1 MSFRS
6 TTRGWVGEHG
16 VSALLAG
23 SLDRDLYT
31 RFDNII
37 VPTANGTTQID
48 HIVVSR
54 FGIFVVETKNTR
66 GWIFG
71 HEREP
76 KWTQV
81 LFGKKCQFQNPL
93 RQNYGHTSALAEL
106 LLLDHML
113 FQSIV
118 FFAGTCEF
126 KTPMPKD
133 VMTSGLIAYIR
144 QFQSHCVDEA
154 GVAHIVQ
161 ELRSLKVNPT
171 LTQRIHVA
179 GLRERSRTTL

>member
-6 TTRGWVGEHG
+6 IVRGWVGEHT
-16 VSALLAG
+16 VSSLLAG
-23 SLDRDLYT
+23 SLDRNLYT
-31 RFDNII
+31 RFEDII

-48 HIVVSR
+48 HIVVSA
-54 FGIFVVETKNTR
+54 FGVFVIETKNVN

-71 HEREP
+71 HENDA

-81 LFGKKCQFQNPL
+81 LFGKKWRFQNPL
-93 RQNYGHTSALAEL
+93 RQNYRHTRALAEFL
-106 LLLDHML
+106 MLDHSVVH
-113 FQSIV
+113 SIV
-118 FFAGTCEF
+118 FFIGTCEF
-126 KTPMPKD
+126 KTPIPRC
-133 VMTSGLIAYIR
+133 VMTSGLTAYIQ
-144 QFQSHCVDEA
+144 QFQGRCVDEA